1 MWLLSRQLGLAFMA
15 LEMKEGKSSDGSD
28 HERACGDVISRELT
42 KLKVAPRAVAATSH
56 YVVNLAEPARY

>member
-1 MWLLSRQLGLAFMA
+1 MA
-15 LEMKEGKSSDGSD
+15 LEMKGGKSSDGSD

-56 YVVNLAEPARY
+56 YIVNLAEPARY